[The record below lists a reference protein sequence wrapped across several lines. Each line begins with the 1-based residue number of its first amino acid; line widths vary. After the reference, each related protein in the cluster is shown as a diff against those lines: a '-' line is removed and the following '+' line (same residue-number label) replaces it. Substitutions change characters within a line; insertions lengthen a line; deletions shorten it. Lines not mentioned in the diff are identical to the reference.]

1 MTNKKLI
8 KLIYSVFFLAGMVG
22 IILFVINVVTD
33 YKTYTDS
40 EIVKANV
47 INVSGT
53 KNGMLDVKYQY
64 NYGGKKYEENVRQSV
79 GEIRAG
85 DEKEIRIRKSI
96 PKKIIITTITT
107 VICNNI
113 AFALS
118 LFASLATIVL
128 LFGLAKKKAEATA
141 CVGAVAKMCK
151 EKIRCRRVT
160 VCRKKKSARKE

>member
-8 KLIYSVFFLAGMVG
+8 KFICSVFFLAGMVG

-47 INVSGT
+47 INVSG
-53 KNGMLDVKYQY
+53 
-64 NYGGKKYEENVRQSV
+64 KKYEENVRQSV
-79 GEIRAG
+79 SEIRAG

-128 LFGLAKKKAEATA
+128 LFGLAKKKAE
-141 CVGAVAKMCK
+141 
-151 EKIRCRRVT
+151 EDSDKISNSN
-160 VCRKKKSARKE
+160 KKKPTCVFLIVIGILHINYAKK

>member
-8 KLIYSVFFLAGMVG
+8 KLICSVFFLVGIVG

-79 GEIRAG
+79 DEIKAG
-85 DEKEIRIRKSI
+85 DKKEIRIRKSI
-96 PKKIIITTITT
+96 PEKIITTTMTT
-107 VICNNI
+107 AICN
-113 AFALS
+113 
-118 LFASLATIVL
+118 
-128 LFGLAKKKAEATA
+128 
-141 CVGAVAKMCK
+141 MC
-151 EKIRCRRVT
+151 R
-160 VCRKKKSARKE
+160 

>member
-8 KLIYSVFFLAGMVG
+8 KLICSVFFLAGMVG

-64 NYGGKKYEENVRQSV
+64 NYGGEKYEENVRQSV
-79 GEIRAG
+79 DEIKAG
-85 DEKEIRIRKSI
+85 DKKEIRIRKSI
-96 PKKIIITTITT
+96 PEKIITTTMTT
-107 VICNNI
+107 AICNI
-113 AFALS
+113 ISFTLC
-118 LFASLATIVL
+118 FIASLGVL
-128 LFGLAKKKAEATA
+128 L
-141 CVGAVAKMCK
+141 AVVWLDE
-151 EKIRCRRVT
+151 EK
-160 VCRKKKSARKE
+160 RKGKF

>member
-1 MTNKKLI
+1 
-8 KLIYSVFFLAGMVG
+8 MVG
-22 IILFVINVVTD
+22 VILFVINAVTD

-53 KNGMLDVKYQY
+53 KNGMLEVKYRY
-64 NYGGKKYEENVRQSV
+64 NYDGNKYEESARQPV
-79 GEIRAG
+79 DEIKAG

-96 PKKIIITTITT
+96 PEKIITTTITT
-107 VICNNI
+107 VICYNI

-128 LFGLAKKKAEATA
+128 LFGLAKKKAE
-141 CVGAVAKMCK
+141 
-151 EKIRCRRVT
+151 EDSDI
-160 VCRKKKSARKE
+160 EI

>member
-1 MTNKKLI
+1 MTNKNTTKKTRKARKNFPLI
-8 KLIYSVFFLAGMVG
+8 KFICTIFFFVG
-22 IILFVINVVTD
+22 TILFVINAVTD
-33 YKTYTDS
+33 YKTYTNS

-96 PKKIIITTITT
+96 PKKIRKAPEQIITTPIKTA
-107 VICNNI
+107 VMHNI
-113 AFALS
+113 AFALC
-118 LFASLATIVL
+118 LFAY
-128 LFGLAKKKAEATA
+128 
-141 CVGAVAKMCK
+141 VAASINLVKL
-151 EKIRCRRVT
+151 IG
-160 VCRKKKSARKE
+160 

>member
-8 KLIYSVFFLAGMVG
+8 KLICSVFFLAGMVG

-33 YKTYTDS
+33 YRTYTDS

-96 PKKIIITTITT
+96 PEKIITTTITT
-107 VICNNI
+107 VICYNI
-113 AFALS
+113 SFAFC
-118 LFASLATIVL
+118 I
-128 LFGLAKKKAEATA
+128 FGNDSFVVWFGE
-141 CVGAVAKMCK
+141 
-151 EKIRCRRVT
+151 EKSGRRF
-160 VCRKKKSARKE
+160 

>member
-8 KLIYSVFFLAGMVG
+8 KLICSVFFLAGIVG

-33 YKTYTDS
+33 YRTYTDS

-47 INVSGT
+47 INVSGM

-64 NYGGKKYEENVRQSV
+64 NYGGKKYEESARQSV
-79 GEIRAG
+79 GEIKVG

-107 VICNNI
+107 VIFNNI

-118 LFASLATIVL
+118 LFASLATIFL
-128 LFGLAKKKAEATA
+128 LFGLAKKKAE
-141 CVGAVAKMCK
+141 
-151 EKIRCRRVT
+151 EDSDI
-160 VCRKKKSARKE
+160 EI

>member
-1 MTNKKLI
+1 MVNKNTTKKTRKARKNFPLI
-8 KLIYSVFFLAGMVG
+8 KLIFTISFLVG

-33 YKTYTDS
+33 YRTYTDS

-64 NYGGKKYEENVRQSV
+64 NYGGEKYEENVRQSV
-79 GEIRAG
+79 DEIKAG
-85 DEKEIRIRKSI
+85 DKKEIRIRKSI

-128 LFGLAKKKAEATA
+128 LFGLAKKKAE
-141 CVGAVAKMCK
+141 
-151 EKIRCRRVT
+151 EDSDI
-160 VCRKKKSARKE
+160 EI

>member
-8 KLIYSVFFLAGMVG
+8 KLICSVFFLVGIVG

-64 NYGGKKYEENVRQSV
+64 NYGGEKYEENVRQSV
-79 GEIRAG
+79 DEIKAG
-85 DEKEIRIRKSI
+85 DKKEIRIRKSI
-96 PKKIIITTITT
+96 PEKIITTTMTT
-107 VICNNI
+107 AICNII
-113 AFALS
+113 AFTLC
-118 LFASLATIVL
+118 FIASLGVL
-128 LFGLAKKKAEATA
+128 L
-141 CVGAVAKMCK
+141 AVVWLD
-151 EKIRCRRVT
+151 EERR
-160 VCRKKKSARKE
+160 KGKF

>member
-1 MTNKKLI
+1 MANKNVAKETRKSFPPI
-8 KLIYSVFFLAGMVG
+8 KLICTIFFLVG
-22 IILFVINVVTD
+22 VIIFVISVVTN

-96 PKKIIITTITT
+96 PKKIITTTMTT
-107 VICNNI
+107 AICNI
-113 AFALS
+113 ISFTLC
-118 LFASLATIVL
+118 FIASLGVL
-128 LFGLAKKKAEATA
+128 L
-141 CVGAVAKMCK
+141 AVVWLDE
-151 EKIRCRRVT
+151 EK
-160 VCRKKKSARKE
+160 RKGKF